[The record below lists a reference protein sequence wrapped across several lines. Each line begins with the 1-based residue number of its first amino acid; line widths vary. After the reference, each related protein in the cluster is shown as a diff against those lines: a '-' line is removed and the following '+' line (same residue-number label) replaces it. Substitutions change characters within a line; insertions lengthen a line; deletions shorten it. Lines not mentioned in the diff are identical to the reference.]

1 MEILKILGLN
11 DNTNVQMFQQLE
23 INIYKICT

>member
-23 INIYKICT
+23 INIYKICI